1 MAVKTVNGQSFD
13 VAMTFGRTAEV
24 RQNVNNNAQSF
35 GEVLSKA
42 SDKAMDK
49 GQSTAW
55 NAEQQ
60 KPAADATNA
69 KLENPEEKPEQIN
82 DTEEPAA
89 SPDDAQ
95 DVVDKKNV
103 FDEKLNAADAS
114 EAPDEMTTEQ
124 IADALAQIIEQ
135 IKQLLG
141 ISDEELLA
149 GMESIGIQSADLLK
163 PDNMAQLLTAIA
175 GDGEAISFVTNEDL
189 YAALQEMTAAVE
201 NVSSQLLEDTGLT
214 QEELDVLLEKL
225 AQMEHVTSGTTEETI
240 LQAGMDEELPMPD
253 TVSKDAALAQEEVP
267 VVVVEE
273 NVKPQQ
279 TKISENQQTQNQQT
293 QNQNEE
299 LPENQQENPTEGAV
313 KVQSQKS
320 EHDTHGHEKSN
331 DFNGQQ
337 GAVQNFAEGSNGTTQ
352 VGADPVVN
360 YTSQNVDSILKQ
372 LADFV
377 KLVKNEN
384 LTEMELQ
391 LHPASLGTVNVSL
404 VTKGGA
410 VTAEFTTQ
418 NEAVRAAIESQ
429 VSQLVANLE
438 EQGVKVEAVEVSVA
452 SHEMERNLEENG
464 QNDQSRQEQ
473 EEKQRVQGTRR
484 NSINFNSFADG
495 GELAEEMR
503 GADDATRIAMEMM
516 AANGNSMDLMA

>member
-13 VAMTFGRTAEV
+13 VTMALGRTAEV

-42 SDKAMDK
+42 SDKAIDK
-49 GQSTAW
+49 SQSSAG

-60 KPAADATNA
+60 RPATDTTNA
-69 KLENPEEKPEQIN
+69 KPESPEKKPEQIN
-82 DTEEPAA
+82 KAEESAA
-89 SPDDAQ
+89 SSDAAQ
-95 DVVDKKNV
+95 DTVDKKNV
-103 FDEKLNAADAS
+103 FDEKLNATDAS

-135 IKQLLG
+135 LKQLLG

-163 PDNMAQLLTAIA
+163 SDNMAQLLTAIA

-189 YAALQEMTAAVE
+189 YAALQEMTATVE

-225 AQMEHVTSGTTEETI
+225 AQMEDGTIEEAVPS
-240 LQAGMDEELPMPD
+240 AGMDEELAMPD
-253 TVSKDAALAQEEVP
+253 TVSKDAALSQEAVP
-267 VVVVEE
+267 VVIVEE

-279 TKISENQQTQNQQT
+279 TKTLENQQTQNQY
-293 QNQNEE
+293 EE

-313 KVQSQKS
+313 KVQPQKS
-320 EHDTHGHEKSN
+320 EHDAHGQEKSN

-337 GAVQNFAEGSNGTTQ
+337 SAVQNFGENLNESAQVTAESA
-352 VGADPVVN
+352 VS
-360 YTSQNVDSILKQ
+360 YTSENVDSILKQ

-377 KLVKNEN
+377 KIIRNEN

-410 VTAEFTTQ
+410 VTAEFTAQ

-429 VSQLVANLE
+429 VSQLITNLE

-452 SHEMERNLEENG
+452 SHQMERNLEEDSK
-464 QNDQSRQEQ
+464 NDQSRQEQ
-473 EEKQRVQGTRR
+473 EERQRIQGTRR
-484 NSINFNSFADG
+484 NSINFNSFVDG
-495 GELAEEMR
+495 DEIVEEMQEV
-503 GADDATRIAMEMM
+503 DDATRIAMEMM

>member
-1 MAVKTVNGQSFD
+1 M
-13 VAMTFGRTAEV
+13 
-24 RQNVNNNAQSF
+24 
-35 GEVLSKA
+35 
-42 SDKAMDK
+42 
-49 GQSTAW
+49 
-55 NAEQQ
+55 
-60 KPAADATNA
+60 
-69 KLENPEEKPEQIN
+69 PE
-82 DTEEPAA
+82 
-89 SPDDAQ
+89 
-95 DVVDKKNV
+95 
-103 FDEKLNAADAS
+103 
-114 EAPDEMTTEQ
+114 
-124 IADALAQIIEQ
+124 
-135 IKQLLG
+135 
-141 ISDEELLA
+141 
-149 GMESIGIQSADLLK
+149 
-163 PDNMAQLLTAIA
+163 
-175 GDGEAISFVTNEDL
+175 
-189 YAALQEMTAAVE
+189 
-201 NVSSQLLEDTGLT
+201 
-214 QEELDVLLEKL
+214 
-225 AQMEHVTSGTTEETI
+225 
-240 LQAGMDEELPMPD
+240 
-253 TVSKDAALAQEEVP
+253 TVSKDAVLAQEEVP
-267 VVVVEE
+267 VVIVEE
-273 NVKPQQ
+273 NIKPQQ
-279 TKISENQQTQNQQT
+279 TKISENQQT

-313 KVQSQKS
+313 KVQTQKS
-320 EHDTHGHEKSN
+320 EHDTHGQEKSN

-352 VGADPVVN
+352 VGTDSVVN

-377 KLVKNEN
+377 KIVKNEN

-495 GELAEEMR
+495 GELAEEMQ
-503 GADDATRIAMEMM
+503 GADDATRIAMELM